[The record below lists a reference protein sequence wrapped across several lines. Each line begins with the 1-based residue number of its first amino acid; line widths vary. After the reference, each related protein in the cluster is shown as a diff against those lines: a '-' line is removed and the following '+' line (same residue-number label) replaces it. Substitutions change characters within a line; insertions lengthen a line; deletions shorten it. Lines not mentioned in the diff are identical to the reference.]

1 MVRIKIQKKIRN
13 FGLIGFLTI
22 LLIIVLDFVTQE
34 IIFFNQ
40 EVNIFLNKVN
50 YLPIALILYLILKD
64 IFEYWKTD
72 IYSLKFHI
80 KEPGMVYIEDYSLWI
95 SISESDNLSSIFLE
109 EMRQLKNLEEFSI
122 ELDCRKKNLKC
133 FLYAGSYRELKERL
147 ERSRAILDIIL
158 PNLKS
163 LSAEDILKFF
173 QNQRFVKM
181 GKNYILQE
189 GENFILANY
198 YFNES
203 KSNFSGSRIVLVSKY
218 LKSEEKSLTQLYEK
232 EEYKTSQKFKFLSYL
247 IAFSKQGGNKGIWEA
262 KSLKNARFNYLLSKE
277 ETITF
282 EEGIQHFI
290 IKLKMMNLN
299 KNPYDSEKDR
309 KTIQLK
315 SDLELKKVPN
325 IKLKKNSICYELCNL
340 GQNLDLEISNKL
352 EKCNRRKEYCQ
363 KLVKNEKLVK
373 LIKIILD
380 EEYKNEQITII
391 SELQKHLSIHH
402 LICLLAQYN
411 KTENFI
417 KDHSRFIMLLNLLLI
432 QITNPSKNLL
442 QNRNLKI
449 ETTSIT

>member
-1 MVRIKIQKKIRN
+1 
-13 FGLIGFLTI
+13 
-22 LLIIVLDFVTQE
+22 
-34 IIFFNQ
+34 
-40 EVNIFLNKVN
+40 
-50 YLPIALILYLILKD
+50 
-64 IFEYWKTD
+64 
-72 IYSLKFHI
+72 
-80 KEPGMVYIEDYSLWI
+80 
-95 SISESDNLSSIFLE
+95 
-109 EMRQLKNLEEFSI
+109 
-122 ELDCRKKNLKC
+122 
-133 FLYAGSYRELKERL
+133 
-147 ERSRAILDIIL
+147 
-158 PNLKS
+158 
-163 LSAEDILKFF
+163 
-173 QNQRFVKM
+173 M

-299 KNPYDSEKDR
+299 KNPHDSEKDR